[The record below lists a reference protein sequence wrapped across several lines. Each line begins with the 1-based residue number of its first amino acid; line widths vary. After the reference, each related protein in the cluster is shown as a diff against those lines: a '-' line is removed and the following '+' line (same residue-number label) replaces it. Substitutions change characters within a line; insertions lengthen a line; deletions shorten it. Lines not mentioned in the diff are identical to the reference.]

1 MTHNLLTFEELDAL
15 NVLIDAEQSDI
26 INDEENEFW
35 NNIRRKL
42 TVASVIKPP
51 YTLDSY
57 NAQQI

>member
-15 NVLIDAEQSDI
+15 NVLIDAEQIDI

-42 TVASVIKPP
+42 KFASVIEPP

>member
-1 MTHNLLTFEELDAL
+1 MTHNQLTYEELDAL
-15 NVLIDAEQSDI
+15 TGLINQEQIDI
-26 INDEENEFW
+26 IDDEENEFW

-42 TVASVIKPP
+42 KIASVMQQP

>member
-1 MTHNLLTFEELDAL
+1 MTHNELTYEELDAL
-15 NVLIDAEQSDI
+15 NTLIKLEQSDI
-26 INDEENEFW
+26 IDDEENEFW

-42 TVASVIKPP
+42 KFASVMKPP

>member
-15 NVLIDAEQSDI
+15 NVLIDAEQIDI

-42 TVASVIKPP
+42 TVESVIKPP
-51 YTLDSY
+51 YTMDSY

>member
-1 MTHNLLTFEELDAL
+1 MTLTQEEFDAL
-15 NVLIDAEQSDI
+15 CILISLEQMSI
-26 INDEENEFW
+26 IDDEENEFW

-42 TVASVIKPP
+42 KFASVIEPP